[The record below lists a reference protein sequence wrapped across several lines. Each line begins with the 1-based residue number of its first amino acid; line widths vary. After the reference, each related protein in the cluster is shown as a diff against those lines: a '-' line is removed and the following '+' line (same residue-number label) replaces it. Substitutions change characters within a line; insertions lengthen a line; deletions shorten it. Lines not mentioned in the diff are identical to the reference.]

1 MIVEFFMNIVFNI
14 VEGALS
20 ILPAFD
26 WNVKSA
32 FFQGFL
38 DVLRLAC
45 YMLPMGSIIMM
56 INIICTLM
64 AFRILVSIIK
74 TIWDLLPLV

>member
-1 MIVEFFMNIVFNI
+1 MIGEFLLNIVFNI

-45 YMLPMGSIIMM
+45 YMLPMGSIVTM
-56 INIICTLM
+56 ISIVVFLTL
-64 AFRILVSIIK
+64 FRIAVSLIK
-74 TIWDLLPLV
+74 TIWELLPLV

>member
-14 VEGALS
+14 VESVLS

-26 WNVKSA
+26 WNVNSA

-45 YMLPMGSIIMM
+45 YMLPMGSIVTM
-56 INIICTLM
+56 ISIVVFLTL
-64 AFRILVSIIK
+64 FRIAVSLIK
-74 TIWDLLPLV
+74 TIWELLPLV